1 MIRLLESRAL
11 LLGGVFAFLL
21 SNVGISR
28 LQAEDVS
35 PRSDSL
41 VAEIKG
47 RVETMAA
54 RVEKRFA
61 ELPVE
66 SDVSRY
72 ESLVRS
78 HSWKEVWPDEKG
90 QPSEREV
97 TAGVWNAAVQAALDA
112 TGSVFLPERDTPY
125 YFDAPIV
132 LKSGQRFV
140 ASPKAEIRLK
150 PGVNS
155 CLLRNERVVAF
166 REGPVP
172 DDLIPDTDILVEGGI
187 WTTLNF
193 GPGMENG
200 NVRGHTA
207 TEGYVVGCHGV
218 ILLQN
223 IRGVVVRDLTIRQSR
238 AFGVHIGNGTE
249 FLVENIKF
257 EDHGRDGVHVMGAS
271 RFAIVRDISGTL
283 RDDPVALNAWDW
295 QQYAPVWGPIH
306 HVLVEKIRG
315 APLEAESTDSIR
327 LLPGVKQFP
336 DGGTVECDLHDIVIR
351 KVEDIRDFKLYN
363 QPNLESGRDK
373 DFSAGLGRAENI
385 FLEDIVL
392 TRPGS
397 LQVHAEVT
405 GLTVRDV
412 SLNFSPDPAFRF
424 IEIGPKSQTY
434 KHGSDDPARW
444 VEIFSPDLDCT
455 VRDLSI
461 SGIRVAG
468 SAEELPMDR
477 VVREIIQKPNP
488 DYPKTTPGGGTGRG
502 IWIR

>member
-1 MIRLLESRAL
+1 MIRLLDSRAL
-11 LLGGVFAFLL
+11 LFGTLIVVLLGNARG
-21 SNVGISR
+21 R
-28 LQAEDVS
+28 LQAEDLS
-35 PRSDSL
+35 PRSDEL
-41 VAEIKG
+41 VAEIEG
-47 RVETMAA
+47 RVNGMEA

-61 ELPVE
+61 ALPGE

-78 HSWKEVWPDEKG
+78 HSWMEIWPDEKG
-90 QPSEREV
+90 QPSKRAV
-97 TAGVWNAAVQAALDA
+97 TAAIWNAAVQAALDA
-112 TGSVFLPERDTPY
+112 TNSVFLPERETPY

-132 LKSGQRFV
+132 LKSGQRLV

-150 PGVNS
+150 PGVNT
-155 CLLRNERVVAF
+155 CLVRNESVVAF

-172 DDLIPDTDILVEGGI
+172 DDLVPDTDILVEGGI

-207 TEGYVVGCHGV
+207 TEGYLVGCHGV
-218 ILLQN
+218 ILMQN
-223 IRGVVVRDLTIRQSR
+223 IRGVVVRDLTIRQSK
-238 AFGVHIGNGTE
+238 AFGIHIGNGSE
-249 FLVENIKF
+249 FLVENIAF
-257 EDHGRDGVHVMGAS
+257 ENHGRDGVHVMGAS
-271 RFAIVRDISGTL
+271 NFAIVKGISGTL

-306 HVLVEKIRG
+306 HVLVKKVRG

-336 DGGTVECDLHDIVIR
+336 DGGTVDCDLHDIVIR

-373 DFSAGLGRAENI
+373 DFSAGLGRAENL
-385 FLEDIVL
+385 FFEDIVL
-392 TRPGS
+392 NRPGS
-397 LQVHAEVT
+397 LQVHAEVV

-412 SLNFSPDPAFRF
+412 TFHFSPDPAFRF
-424 IEIGPKSQTY
+424 VEIGPKSQTY

-455 VRDLSI
+455 VRELNV
-461 SGIRVAG
+461 SGVRVAG
-468 SAEELPMDR
+468 SSEDLPVNR
-477 VVREIIQKPNP
+477 VVREIVQKPNP